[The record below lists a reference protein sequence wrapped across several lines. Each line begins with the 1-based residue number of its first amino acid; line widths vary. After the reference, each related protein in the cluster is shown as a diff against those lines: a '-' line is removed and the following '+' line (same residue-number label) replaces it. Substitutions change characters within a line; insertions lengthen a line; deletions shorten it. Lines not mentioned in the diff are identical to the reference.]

1 MELITTAEFSAN
13 YKLNLKEHIET
24 KGGSFQAKYISWAI
38 AQKLLR
44 ERHPTLSVDF
54 EKGEGGQPLHL
65 LNDNIFLLPFLT
77 DGEKRTP
84 AIFFP
89 VMDNK
94 FNAITNP
101 CATQVNRAFQRATA
115 KVIAVYTGLGLSLF
129 TNEDLEDLEDP
140 TPRPVQTKAAP
151 REIINKLSVQP
162 KNYQAEKLDWEEMK
176 IPFGKY
182 DGKTLKE
189 VATENPSYLEF
200 MTGPKSKFE
209 FKDYELEAAFKM
221 AVEWAKTGVIEPGP
235 TKVKLEDLPGKEV
248 IDQKEDM
255 DDVPF

>member
-1 MELITTAEFSAN
+1 MELITAAEFSAN
-13 YKLNLKEHIET
+13 YKLNLKEHIST
-24 KGGSFQAKYISWAI
+24 KGGSFQARYISWAI

-44 ERHPTLSVDF
+44 ERHPELSVDF
-54 EKGEGGQPLHL
+54 EKGEGQPFHL

-84 AIFFP
+84 SIFFP

-94 FNAITNP
+94 FAAIANP

-129 TNEDLEDLEDP
+129 TNEDLEDLEDGP
-140 TPRPVQTKAAP
+140 TPAPVQPNKGPKPTKTKTST
-151 REIINKLSVQP
+151 EGEL
-162 KNYQAEKLDWEEMK
+162 LDWENTK

-182 DGKTLKE
+182 EGQTLKE
-189 VATENPSYLEF
+189 VAGTNPSYLEF

-209 FKDYELEAAFKM
+209 FKDYELEASFKM
-221 AVEWAKTGVIEPGP
+221 AVEWAKTGVISPDP
-235 TKVKLEDLPGKEV
+235 VKLDDLPGKEV
-248 IDQKEDM
+248 KATTEDK

>member
-1 MELITTAEFSAN
+1 MELITGPEFSAN
-13 YKLNLKEHIET
+13 YKLNLKEHIST
-24 KGGSFQAKYISWAI
+24 KGGSFQARYISWAI

-54 EKGEGGQPLHL
+54 EKGEGGQPLHR

-89 VMDNK
+89 VMDNR
-94 FNAITNP
+94 FGPIANP
-101 CATQVNRAFQRATA
+101 CVTEVNRAFQRATA

-129 TNEDLEDLEDP
+129 TNEDLEDLEE
-140 TPRPVQTKAAP
+140 TPGPGPVQPKAAP
-151 REIINKLSVQP
+151 KAN
-162 KNYQAEKLDWEEMK
+162 NADGEKLDWENTK

-182 DGKTLKE
+182 EGQTLKE
-189 VATENPSYLEF
+189 VAGTNPSYLEF
-200 MTGPKSKFE
+200 MTGEKSKFK
-209 FKDYELEAAFKM
+209 FKDYELEASFRM
-221 AVEWAKTGVIEPGP
+221 AVEWAKTGVISPEP
-235 TKVKLEDLPGKEV
+235 VKLDELPGEEV
-248 IDQKEDM
+248 IDPTEED